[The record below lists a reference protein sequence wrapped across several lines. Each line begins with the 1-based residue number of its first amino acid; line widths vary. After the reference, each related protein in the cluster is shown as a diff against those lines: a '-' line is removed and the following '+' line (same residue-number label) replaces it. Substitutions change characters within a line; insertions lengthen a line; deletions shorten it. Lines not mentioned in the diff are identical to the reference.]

1 LKTGDLP
8 NAEGMLR
15 RAVQMDPRNSSAH
28 YPLGQTLVQSGRAE
42 EGGKRMQHSQTLK
55 RNSER

>member
-42 EGGKRMQHSQTLK
+42 EGGKRMQHSQTFA
-55 RNSER
+55 ERQEK